1 MKALSR
7 SIRIIAFSYWIIYLL
22 LDVGAVRYFLDFL
35 FIFFLAFLHPF
46 LKFKD
51 ISLMFLVSSLESWF
65 SFVFIESESLRSL
78 MLMIFGRIYGNSTV
92 LAGLIDSS
100 LLVSIYSIG
109 LLNFSLL
116 WLYYCSILYLFR
128 RQKLR
133 ERIGIF

>member
-109 LLNFSLL
+109 LLNFIWL
-116 WLYYCSILYLFR
+116 WLSYCSVLYWFR
-128 RQKLR
+128 KTKLR